1 MRVER
6 CARGWQGRARSR
18 RQGRAARLEA
28 PAGLLLG
35 LVLPA
40 RGVLLHLALG
50 VVLLVHRAGVVGA
63 VHGLALH
70 APVVLLLLQA
80 APDVLLLAKTA
91 RHNLANLPRL
101 LGGVGLAHQRARVPV
116 VAGALLV
123 LDGQALVAPGAR
135 VLLAEQRERGAEERE
150 LHGKWFPSRR
160 SNTDKS

>member
-80 APDVLLLAKTA
+80 APDVLLLAQATL
-91 RHNLANLPRL
+91 HNLAHLPAL
-101 LGGVGLAHQRARVPV
+101 LGVVRRANERARVAV
-116 VAGALLV
+116 GTGTLLV
-123 LDGQALVAPGAR
+123 LEREALVAAGAR
-135 VLLAEQRERGAEERE
+135 VLAAEERE
-150 LHGKWFPSRR
+150 SGAEENGLHAVSEHGGLSR
-160 SNTDKS
+160 NP